1 MTKDTIRNLDD
12 VTNPLPQ
19 GRQIP
24 FVPQTDL
31 ITLHEP
37 HILQEGAAA
46 ELALSRG
53 RGLHHAE
60 FT

>member
-12 VTNPLPQ
+12 VANPLPQ

-37 HILQEGAAA
+37 HVLQEGVA